1 MADEAYERSLVRAI
15 KANGLL
21 RPFARA
27 FAALPD
33 YTSALIACDVVA
45 LTGAR
50 VDRVGYQNH
59 CSLFATTLALR
70 GYGLEMSRQL
80 REQLIGREPE
90 FSAANCMLM
99 SKQQLLDEYGSALG
113 VVLADTL
120 SDPQSQPILHALLF
134 GEQRYGSRVVQRQ
147 AEEVM
152 LETKFILPLD
162 DSDHNGVV
170 PSSLDWRL
178 RQQRKLLASDAQF
191 MFEQVTEGRSLELLS
206 IVPVFLESKGY
217 EGHNEETES

>member
-1 MADEAYERSLVRAI
+1 M
-15 KANGLL
+15 
-21 RPFARA
+21 
-27 FAALPD
+27 
-33 YTSALIACDVVA
+33 
-45 LTGAR
+45 
-50 VDRVGYQNH
+50 
-59 CSLFATTLALR
+59 
-70 GYGLEMSRQL
+70 
-80 REQLIGREPE
+80 
-90 FSAANCMLM
+90 
-99 SKQQLLDEYGSALG
+99 
-113 VVLADTL
+113 
-120 SDPQSQPILHALLF
+120 PILHAHMI